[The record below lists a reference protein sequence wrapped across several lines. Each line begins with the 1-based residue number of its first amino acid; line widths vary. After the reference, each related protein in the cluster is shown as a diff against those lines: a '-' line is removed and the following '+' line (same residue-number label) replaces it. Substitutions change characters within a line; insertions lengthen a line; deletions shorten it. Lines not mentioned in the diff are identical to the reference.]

1 MKLLFDFFP
10 ILLFFLAYKLYG
22 IYVATGVA
30 MGASL
35 LQVGVHWHRHRR
47 FEKMHLIT
55 LALILVLGGAT
66 LLFENKTF
74 IMWKPTA
81 VNWAFALA
89 FLASHFIGQR
99 TLVERMMGHAIAVP
113 PTVWK
118 RLNFSWVVFFVLM
131 GLANLYVAGFYFEAE
146 RALFTAAGTALDVD
160 TCLGNQQGEL
170 LRLCQRAHAAEESWV
185 NFKLFGM
192 LGLTILFILGQAV
205 YLARHA
211 KPVDAEPKDTPTAE
225 LGAEKEH

>member
-10 ILLFFLAYKLYG
+10 ILLFFLAYKFYG

-30 MGASL
+30 MAASL
-35 LQVGVHWHRHRR
+35 VQVAAYWHKHRR

-55 LALILVLGGAT
+55 LALIMVLGGAT
-66 LLFENKTF
+66 LLLEDKAF

-89 FLASHFIGQR
+89 FFASHFIGDK

-113 PTVWK
+113 KVVWK
-118 RLNFSWVVFFVLM
+118 RLNFSWVVFFTLM

-146 RALFTAAGTALDVD
+146 QALFAAAGEAVDVD
-160 TCLGNQQGEL
+160 ACLASAQGEL
-170 LRLCQRAHAAEESWV
+170 LQLCRLAHGAEENWV

-192 LGLTILFILGQAV
+192 LGLTIVFIIGQAV

-211 KPVDAEPKDTPTAE
+211 QPVEEAPAPAGE
-225 LGAEKEH
+225 LEGEKEH

>member
-35 LQVGVHWHRHRR
+35 LQVGVYWHRHRR

-55 LALILVLGGAT
+55 LALIMVLGGAT

-81 VNWAFALA
+81 VNWAFGLA
-89 FLASHFIGQR
+89 FLASHFIGKQ
-99 TLVERMMGHAIAVP
+99 TLVERMMGHAITVP
-113 PTVWK
+113 APAWK
-118 RLNFSWVVFFVLM
+118 RLNFSWVAFFVLM
-131 GLANLYVAGFYFEAE
+131 GLANLYVAGFYFDAE
-146 RALFTAAGTALDVD
+146 RVLFTAAGTALDVD
-160 TCLGNQQGEL
+160 TCLRTQQGEL
-170 LRLCQRAHAAEESWV
+170 LQLCQRAHAAEESWV

-192 LGLTILFILGQAV
+192 LGLTIIFILGQAV

-211 KPVDAEPKDTPTAE
+211 KPVEAGPKDATGAE
-225 LGAEKEH
+225 LRTEKEH